1 MQPATPPPAAILA
14 VPADRLPGR
23 SLGGP
28 VKPATAPRKR
38 RRRSRARNR
47 DGIVIEDLWA
57 ARGTEEGMRWLVRVR
72 DKVARKYLS
81 KAYADED
88 LAKGEEWGRQ
98 QLARFTLGLDSARS
112 ADLADVGAEYLT
124 ALESR
129 TPRPHRN
136 TFGRTRVLLAELAA
150 AGVADLKAKNFR
162 ARVERYFADLKTDRT
177 RGSTGLMAPATKFA
191 RFRVLR
197 TLVNFA
203 LERDRITVNPL
214 KGVSLFSPVDQRRPT
229 FDISEARRVV
239 ALDRRQDVAWLW
251 VVLLLYTGMRREES
265 LALDWE
271 DLDWSSRLIRVR
283 RGKGNRSRVVP
294 MMDEFQEIF
303 APLGAPDI
311 GPRPTGQIFAVGGLA
326 DRTWWTFRRV
336 LTDAAVTIP
345 RGIDP
350 ISGVPQCLSPHAC
363 RHTYAALRLATG
375 DDSLALAL
383 ALGHSQ
389 SDQTKHYAQQVA
401 TYQRQVTAEA
411 WPRGQFRLLPQH
423 IPGAAP

>member
-1 MQPATPPPAAILA
+1 MMPAA
-14 VPADRLPGR
+14 
-23 SLGGP
+23 
-28 VKPATAPRKR
+28 ATRKR
-38 RRRSRARNR
+38 RRRSRTRNR

-72 DKVARKYLS
+72 DRVARKYLS
-81 KAYADED
+81 KAYADAD

-112 ADLADVGAEYLT
+112 ADLAEVGAEYLL
-124 ALESR
+124 ALQSR

-136 TFGRTRVLLAELAA
+136 TFSRTRVLLAELAD
-150 AGVADLKAKNFR
+150 AGIADLKSKHFR
-162 ARVERYFADLKTDRT
+162 GRVERYFAELKTERT
-177 RGSTGLMAPATKFA
+177 RGGTGQTAPATKFA

-214 KGVSLFSPVDQRRPT
+214 KGVSLFTPLDQRRPT
-229 FDISEARRVV
+229 FDIDEARRVV
-239 ALDRRQDVAWLW
+239 ALDRPDDVAWLW

-265 LALDWE
+265 LALAWE
-271 DLDWSSRLIRVR
+271 DLDWTARLIRVR

-294 MMDEFQEIF
+294 MMDEFHEIF
-303 APLGAPDI
+303 APLGAPEV
-311 GPRPTGQIFAVGGLA
+311 GPRPTGSIFTAGSLA
-326 DRTWWTFRRV
+326 ARTWWTFRRV
-336 LTDAAVTIP
+336 LTDAGVTIA
-345 RGIDP
+345 RGVDP
-350 ISGVPQCLSPHAC
+350 ISGVPQSLSPHAC
-363 RHTYAALRLATG
+363 RHTYAALTLATG
-375 DDSLALAL
+375 QDSLALAL

-411 WPRGQFRLLPQH
+411 WPRGQFRLLPKN
-423 IPGAAP
+423 IPGAAS